1 MMRRRIALIGFG
13 AIAESLAAALL
24 QRPEP
29 GYEIAVL
36 LRPGSASRG
45 RVPAGLTL
53 LSGLEELAAFAPA
66 LVVEAAGHEA
76 VRDAVLPCLSQGLP
90 VLISSIGALHDEE
103 LFATLIA
110 AAQAGG
116 GKLLLASGALGALD
130 YVRAVRHASELRLR
144 YQSRKP
150 PGAWSAELR
159 ALGHDPATLDRPLNL
174 FSGTAREAAAA
185 YPQNLNVAAALA
197 LAGPGF
203 EATAVEVVCD
213 PAATGNEHVVIS
225 ESEFGSME
233 LTIRNR
239 PSPSNPKS
247 SWIVGQSLLAAI
259 DQHFSPVV
267 ML

>member
-1 MMRRRIALIGFG
+1 MRRKVVLIGFG
-13 AIAESLAAALL
+13 AIAESLAATLL
-24 QRPEP
+24 AGSAP
-29 GYEIAVL
+29 GYEIGLL
-36 LRPGSASRG
+36 LRPGSSSRE
-45 RVPAGLTL
+45 RVPAGVTL
-53 LSGLEELAAFAPA
+53 LSGLDELGAFAPA
-66 LVVEAAGHEA
+66 LVVEAAGHQA
-76 VRDAVLPCLSQGLP
+76 VRETVLPCLSQGLP
-90 VLISSIGALHDEE
+90 VLISSIGALHDNG
-103 LFATLIA
+103 LFVQLVA

-130 YVRAVRHASELRLR
+130 YVRAVRHAKALRLR

-159 ALGHDPATLDRPLNL
+159 ALGYDPATLDRPLSL

-203 EATAVEVVCD
+203 EATEVEVVCD
-213 PAATGNEHVVIS
+213 PAATGNEHVVS
-225 ESEFGSME
+225 AESEFGTMRLS
-233 LTIRNR
+233 IANR

-259 DQHFSPVV
+259 EQYFSPVV